1 MSLLAFVTAKLCSCP
16 YAVRSTRR
24 NQSVLAP
31 ANSVSRAGAYWFSA
45 SANCVAFMSDGRRV
59 TDDAEA
65 LLLYSNC
72 GF

>member
-1 MSLLAFVTAKLCSCP
+1 MRP
-16 YAVRSTRR
+16 

-31 ANSVSRAGAYWFSA
+31 SSSVSRAGAYVFSA
-45 SANCVAFMSDGRRV
+45 VANCAAFIIAGSRV